1 MQARRIPYTELDV
14 DRDSAMGARHHALNP
29 RGSVPTIAIDDEVLI
44 GFSSESLEKRIDRA
58 ARRRAGS

>member
-1 MQARRIPYTELDV
+1 MAERQIPFTELDAE
-14 DRDSAMGARHHALNP
+14 RDAAASAKQHALNP

-44 GFSSESLEKRIDRA
+44 GFTPESLEKRIDRA